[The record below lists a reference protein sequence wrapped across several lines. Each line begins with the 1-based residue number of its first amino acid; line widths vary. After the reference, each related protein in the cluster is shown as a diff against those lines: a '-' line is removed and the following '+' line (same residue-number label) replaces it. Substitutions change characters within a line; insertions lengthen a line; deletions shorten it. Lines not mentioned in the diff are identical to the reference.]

1 MTPNLTGKIVVVTG
15 ASGTLGQALLD
26 AFAPTRATLAAIVP
40 TEAEAQKIRVPQGAD
55 LWAFPADVTD
65 EAAVRD
71 TFDGIADQFGGVDV
85 LLHAVGSWQ
94 ASPLLDTALE
104 DWRRMLDLNLTSAFL
119 CFREAARR
127 MTGRTGRII
136 AFASRQG
143 ADRAPAEQAA
153 YAASKA
159 GLIRL
164 VESTA
169 AEFQGHITAH
179 AIAPSM
185 LAPDGSENGVSAAA
199 IATLCLRL
207 CTEAG
212 DALNGATLR
221 AYGRTG

>member
-26 AFAPTRATLAAIVP
+26 TFAPTRATLAAIVP

-71 TFDGIADQFGGVDV
+71 TFDGISDQFGGVDV

-94 ASPLLDTALE
+94 ASPLLDTAFD

-127 MTGRTGRII
+127 MTGRTGRLI

-185 LAPDGSENGVSAAA
+185 LAPDGSENGVSSST

>member
-1 MTPNLTGKIVVVTG
+1 MIPNLTGKIVVVTG

-26 AFAPTRATLAAIVP
+26 TFAPTRATLAAIVP

-65 EAAVRD
+65 ETAVRD

-94 ASPLLDTALE
+94 ASPLLDTALD
-104 DWRRMLDLNLTSAFL
+104 DWRRVLDLNLTSAFL
-119 CFREAARR
+119 CFREATRR
-127 MTGRTGRII
+127 MTGRTGRLV

-185 LAPDGSENGVSAAA
+185 LAPDGSENGVSTST